1 MPRYK
6 ITFSY
11 DGSNFHGYQVQ
22 PKLRTIQGEL
32 ERAVSYLNRQ
42 TKTSVQSS
50 GRTDGGVHALAQV
63 AHFDLDVLVKPYNLR
78 NALNK
83 RLHGEIYIRSLEIVN
98 SDFHARYDAKK
109 KVYSYYINTRWYTP
123 VLRQYVLQ
131 LGHTLDLEVMKD
143 VASVFLGEHDFR
155 CLSYQA
161 KDKLNCVRT
170 IDDIRIV
177 DMNGIVKITVSGNGF
192 LRKMVRN
199 IVSILIK
206 VGEGKMTKTEVLDL
220 LTTGI
225 KRNPVK
231 CVDACGLYLDEVLY
245 GDCDGL

>member
-1 MPRYK
+1 MRYK
-6 ITFSY
+6 IIFSY
-11 DGSNFHGYQVQ
+11 DGSCFYGLERQHGL
-22 PKLRTIQGEL
+22 KTIQGSL
-32 ERAVSYLNRQ
+32 EKVLTDINDQ
-42 TKTSVQSS
+42 KFVDVVCS
-50 GRTDGGVHALAQV
+50 GRTDKGVHAIRQV

-109 KVYSYYINTRWYTP
+109 KVYSYYINTRGNTP